1 MMMRE
6 PFRTGGAEA
15 DPPLLRTIRAALVWI
30 AAFSFSVGIFFTLT
44 KLLRG
49 LPPTSPT
56 AIGRVTVDGVSKSKD
71 YLTALLFLLVTPTA
85 TVYLAATG
93 RRLLESMWR
102 VVPAGAAGSSARQTS
117 TVLFTIPFFLS
128 PALYLTTRKE
138 GWALL
143 LPLIVS
149 QFASRAYLLAQR
161 KSWFSTFWRPDL
173 YPFHGL
179 MVCEALSWII
189 FRYLVT
195 GVRIAHIPTLFLESI
210 FVAFFLAV
218 FHAAGIVI
226 ARMASFILGR
236 PVTEMLR
243 AFAIG
248 ASPLLV
254 LPFLGLA
261 LISERTIAWAV
272 LPAAILGI
280 VTCLLRPPS
289 IRPRTVWR
297 AVAYVLAPALIFT
310 VSYASTADLSQWIDL
325 FHRGESLGPAS
336 DYLKGKVPYRDVFV
350 LHGMLDDG
358 LLDAWLMEIFGR
370 DLRVAILR
378 VVILGCFAMPA
389 LWLLGVAMFES
400 ILLALLV
407 TSIGFVNFVENQR
420 TLFEIVSVA
429 LIVYGMKRGRMKPI
443 VASGIVAGVALFFS
457 FEIGIYSVA
466 SGVVAFTALAL
477 LKTRVAA
484 AMSIPPGVALVRFL
498 AGVAAGMSPFLIYLA
513 ARGALGDA
521 FSVSFFEIPRM
532 IDAVWSLPFPDL
544 TRVFRQ
550 DLSLRSLSEF
560 ILSDRFR
567 FVLNPLILAIT
578 GTYLLGRIVTRSAD
592 RNDQILLVVFVFAV
606 LSQRSA
612 LGRADFAHQYFSA
625 FLTGPVMVGAAVV
638 AFQRGQI
645 THKHAPVSTA
655 IGWLSVVVLAPFLAV
670 IFWIPDLLN
679 GRLDALTRYR
689 PRVSGIGFADP
700 AGEVLKGRIEAVSQA
715 VGSLVPP
722 QGTLFDFSNQP
733 AFYFFADRMNP
744 TRFYQ
749 IPILSPIRYQREAIS
764 ALERRKPAVVLR
776 ISPEGYDRF
785 DDISNELRAPAV
797 AAYIDDHYR
806 YHSTVRGVEI
816 WTRRAREG
824 LFIMQRYLSRI
835 VIPSPQRA
843 ATAGRRRIFF
853 PAVGNVLGIGGSHWR
868 SDLIAYNPSGQALPL
883 SIRYS
888 SSKGTLDRAAMIP
901 PRKQIV
907 IRDIAMNLFAL
918 PESRGFLRIEHRSDV
933 HPAIRVRTYDS
944 SRPASSTSQ
953 AALTAGDAAHH
964 FGPNELAFVGLSATE
979 GERIN
984 IGVVNIADMP
994 ARIRFYATTAEG
1006 EIVGVPV
1013 ETSVGEASSYLLP
1026 DANRQLGIPID
1037 ERVIVRVRVLQGS
1050 VIGFASVI
1058 EGLTGD
1064 QEFLPA
1070 VVTNA
1075 P

>member
-1 MMMRE
+1 MMRE
-6 PFRTGGAEA
+6 PFRGGPEA
-15 DPPLLRTIRAALVWI
+15 DPPLLRTIRAALIWI
-30 AAFSFSVGIFFTLT
+30 AAFSLSVGVFFTLT

-49 LPPTSPT
+49 LPPTT
-56 AIGRVTVDGVSKSKD
+56 ATGIGRVTVDGVSKSKD
-71 YLTALLFLLVTPTA
+71 YLTAILFLMVTPA
-85 TVYLAATG
+85 LTVYLAATG
-93 RRLLESMWR
+93 RRLLEILWR
-102 VVPAGAAGSSARQTS
+102 GVAPGAPGSSARQTS

-138 GWALL
+138 GWTLL

-149 QFASRAYLLAQR
+149 QFATRSYLLAQR
-161 KSWFSTFWRPDL
+161 RSWFSTFWTPDL
-173 YPFHGL
+173 YPFHSL
-179 MVCEALSWII
+179 MVCESLSWII

-210 FVAFFLAV
+210 FVVFFIAV
-218 FHAAGIVI
+218 FHAAGIII
-226 ARMASFILGR
+226 ARTASFALGR
-236 PVTEMLR
+236 PVTEMLQ

-261 LISERTIAWAV
+261 LISERQIAWFV
-272 LPAAILGI
+272 LPATILGI
-280 VTCLLRPPS
+280 VACLIRPPRV
-289 IRPRTVWR
+289 RPRVIWR
-297 AVAYVLAPALIFT
+297 AVAYLIAPALIFT
-310 VSYASTADLSQWIDL
+310 ISYASTADLSQWIDL

-358 LLDAWLMEIFGR
+358 LLDSWLMEIFGR

-389 LWLLGVAMFES
+389 LWLLGVSMFES

-420 TLFEIVSVA
+420 TLFEIVAVA
-429 LIVYGMKRGRMKPI
+429 LIVYGLKRERTKPI
-443 VASGIVAGVALFFS
+443 IASGVVAGVALFFS
-457 FEIGIYSVA
+457 FEIGVYSIA
-466 SGVVAFTALAL
+466 GGVVAFTALAL
-477 LKTRVAA
+477 FRKRMAA
-484 AMSIPPGVALVRFL
+484 PKSITPIAALTRFL
-498 AGVAAGMSPFLIYLA
+498 AGVAAGMSPFLIYLI
-513 ARGALGDA
+513 ARGALGEA
-521 FSVSFFEIPRM
+521 VNISLVQIPGM

-567 FVLNPLILAIT
+567 FILNPLILAIT

-592 RNDQILLVVFVFAV
+592 RNDQVLLVVFVFAV

-638 AFQRGQI
+638 AFRRGQI

-655 IGWLSVVVLAPFLAV
+655 IGWLSVVVLTPLLAV

-679 GRLDALTRYR
+679 ARLDALTRYR

-700 AGEVLKGRIEAVSQA
+700 AGEVLKERIDSVSQA
-715 VGSLVPP
+715 ISALIPP
-722 QGTLFDFSNQP
+722 NGTVFDFSNQP
-733 AFYFFADRMNP
+733 AFYFFANRMNP

-749 IPILSPIRYQREAIS
+749 IPILSAIRHQREAIS
-764 ALERRKPAVVLR
+764 DLESRKPSLVLR
-776 ISPEGYDRF
+776 VSPEGYDRF

-797 AAYIDDHYR
+797 ASYIDDHYQF
-806 YHSTVRGVEI
+806 HSAVRGVEI
-816 WTRRAREG
+816 WTRRAPAR
-824 LFIMQRYLSRI
+824 LFIMQRYLARI
-835 VIPSPQRA
+835 VVPSPQRA
-843 ATAGRRRIFF
+843 ASAGRRRIFF

-868 SDLIAYNPSGQALPL
+868 SDLVAWNPSDKALPL

-888 SSKGTLDRAAMIP
+888 SSKGTLDRTTLIP
-901 PRKQIV
+901 ARKQII
-907 IRDIAMNLFAL
+907 IRDIAMTLFAL

-933 HPAIRVRTYDS
+933 NPVIRVRTYDS
-944 SRPASSTSQ
+944 TRPASSTSQ
-953 AALTAGDAAHH
+953 APLTAGDAAHH

-979 GERIN
+979 GQRVN
-984 IGVVNIADMP
+984 IGVVNISNIP
-994 ARIRFYATTAEG
+994 ARIRFYATTSDG

-1013 ETSVGEASSYLLP
+1013 EAAVGEASSFLLA

-1037 ERVIVRVRVLQGS
+1037 ERVIVRIRVQQGS
-1050 VIGFASVI
+1050 IIGFASVI

>member
-1 MMMRE
+1 MMRE
-6 PFRTGGAEA
+6 PFRAGGPEA
-15 DPPLLRTIRAALVWI
+15 DPPLLRTIRAALIWI
-30 AAFSFSVGIFFTLT
+30 AAFCLSVGVFFTLT
-44 KLLRG
+44 KLLRW
-49 LPPTSPT
+49 LPAT
-56 AIGRVTVDGVSKSKD
+56 AATGIGRVTVDGVSKSKD
-71 YLTALLFLLVTPTA
+71 YAAAILFLLITPA
-85 TVYLAATG
+85 LTVYLASVG
-93 RRLLESMWR
+93 RRLLENLWLGVS
-102 VVPAGAAGSSARQTS
+102 PGAAGSSARQTS

-138 GWALL
+138 GWTLL

-149 QFASRAYLLAQR
+149 QFATRAYLLAQR
-161 KSWFSTFWRPDL
+161 RSWFQTFWTKDL
-173 YPFHGL
+173 YPFHAL
-179 MVCEALSWII
+179 MVCQALSWII

-210 FVAFFLAV
+210 FVIFFLAV
-218 FHAAGIVI
+218 FHAAGIIV
-226 ARMASFILGR
+226 ARTASFALGR

-243 AFAIG
+243 AFAFG

-261 LISERTIAWAV
+261 LISERQIAFVV
-272 LPAAILGI
+272 LPATILGI
-280 VTCLLRPPS
+280 VACLIRPPS
-289 IRPRTVWR
+289 IRPRTIWR
-297 AVAYVLAPALIFT
+297 AVAYLIAPALIFT

-389 LWLLGVAMFES
+389 LWLLGVSMFES

-429 LIVYGMKRGRMKPI
+429 LIVYGMKRERTRPLI
-443 VASGIVAGVALFFS
+443 VSGIVAGVALFFS
-457 FEIGIYSVA
+457 FEIGVYSIA
-466 SGVVAFTALAL
+466 GGVVAFTALSLFSKRMAV
-477 LKTRVAA
+477 RA
-484 AMSIPPGVALVRFL
+484 SIPPRVALTRFL
-498 AGVAAGMSPFLIYLA
+498 IGVVAGMSPFLIYLA
-513 ARGALGDA
+513 VRGALGA
-521 FSVSFFEIPRM
+521 AITVSLFEIPGM

-567 FVLNPLILAIT
+567 FILNPLILAIT
-578 GTYLLGRIVTRSAD
+578 GTYLLGRIVARSAD
-592 RNDQILLVVFVFAV
+592 RSDQILLVVFVFAV

-638 AFQRGQI
+638 AFRRGQV
-645 THKHAPVSTA
+645 THRHAPVSTA
-655 IGWLSVVVLAPFLAV
+655 IGWLSVVVMAPLLAV

-689 PRVSGIGFADP
+689 PRISGIGFSDP
-700 AGEVLKGRIEAVSQA
+700 AGEMLKERIDSVSQA
-715 VGSLVPP
+715 ISSLIPP
-722 QGTLFDFSNQP
+722 DGAVFDFSNQP
-733 AFYFFADRMNP
+733 AFYFFTNRMNP

-749 IPILSPIRYQREAIS
+749 VPILSPIRHQREAIL
-764 ALERRKPAVVLR
+764 ALEKSKPSAVLR
-776 ISPEGYDRF
+776 VSPEGYDRF

-797 AAYIDDHYR
+797 ASYIDDHYR

-816 WTRRAREG
+816 WTRQAPPRMFV
-824 LFIMQRYLSRI
+824 LQRYLARI
-835 VIPSPQRA
+835 TIPSPQRA
-843 ATAGRRRIFF
+843 AATGRRRIFF

-868 SDLIAYNPSGQALPL
+868 SDLVAYNPSDKPL
-883 SIRYS
+883 SLAIRYS
-888 SSKGTLDRAAMIP
+888 SSKGTLDRTTVIP
-901 PRKQIV
+901 AYKQIV
-907 IRDIAMNLFAL
+907 IRDIAMSLFAL

-933 HPAIRVRTYDS
+933 SPAIRVRTYDS

-953 AALTAGDAAHH
+953 APLTAGDAAHH
-964 FGPNELAFVGLSATE
+964 FGPNELAFVGLAASA
-979 GERIN
+979 GQRIN
-984 IGVVNIADMP
+984 LGVVNIADVP
-994 ARIRFYATTAEG
+994 ARIRFYATTSEG

-1013 ETSVGEASSYLLP
+1013 ESEVGEASSFLLA

-1037 ERVIVRVRVLQGS
+1037 ERVIVRVRVKQGS

>member
-1 MMMRE
+1 MARE
-6 PFRTGGAEA
+6 LFRVGTPDA
-15 DPPLLRTIRAALVWI
+15 DPPLLRTIRAALIWI
-30 AAFSFSVGIFFTLT
+30 AAFSFSVGVFFTLT
-44 KLLRG
+44 KVLRG
-49 LPPTSPT
+49 LPPTPAS
-56 AIGRVTVDGVSKSKD
+56 AIGRVTVDGVSKSRD
-71 YLTALLFLLVTPTA
+71 YLTAILFLLVTPA
-85 TVYLAATG
+85 LTVYLASAG
-93 RRLLESMWR
+93 RRLLENMWR
-102 VVPAGAAGSSARQTS
+102 SVPPGAAGSSARQTS
-117 TVLFTIPFFLS
+117 TVLLTIPFFLS

-138 GWALL
+138 GWTLL

-149 QFASRAYLLAQR
+149 QLATRAYLLAQR
-161 KSWFSTFWRPDL
+161 RSWFSAFWTADL
-173 YPFHGL
+173 YPFHSL
-179 MVCEALSWII
+179 MVCEAMSWII

-195 GVRIAHIPTLFLESI
+195 GTRIAHIPTLFLESI
-210 FVAFFLAV
+210 FVIFFLSA
-218 FHAAGIVI
+218 FHSAGIII
-226 ARMASFILGR
+226 ARTASFALGR

-243 AFAIG
+243 GFAIG

-261 LISERTIAWAV
+261 LISERQIAWIV
-272 LPAAILGI
+272 LPATILGI
-280 VTCLLRPPS
+280 VACLIRPPA
-289 IRPRTVWR
+289 IRPRNVWR
-297 AVAYVLAPALIFT
+297 AVAYVIAPALIFT
-310 VSYASTADLSQWIDL
+310 ISYASTADLSQWIDL

-389 LWLLGVAMFES
+389 LWLLGVSMFES

-429 LIVYGMKRGRMKPI
+429 LIVYGLKRERTTPI
-443 VASGIVAGVALFFS
+443 IISGVVSGAALFFS
-457 FEIGIYSVA
+457 FEIGVYSIA
-466 SGVVAFTALAL
+466 GGVVAFTVLSLFRKRMASG
-477 LKTRVAA
+477 TP
-484 AMSIPPGVALVRFL
+484 IPPPVVLLRFL
-498 AGVAAGMSPFLIYLA
+498 AGVAAGMAPFLIYLA
-513 ARGALGDA
+513 AHGALGDA
-521 FSVSFFEIPRM
+521 VRISLFEIPRM

-592 RNDQILLVVFVFAV
+592 RSDQILLVVFVFAV

-638 AFQRGQI
+638 AFRRGQV

-655 IGWLSVVVLAPFLAV
+655 IGWLSVVVLTPFLSV

-700 AGEVLKGRIEAVSQA
+700 AGEMLKGRIAAVSHA
-715 VGSLVPP
+715 VGSLVPSH
-722 QGTLFDFSNQP
+722 GTIFDFSNQP
-733 AFYFFADRMNP
+733 AFYFFTDRMNP

-749 IPILSPIRYQREAIS
+749 IPILSPVRHQREAIS
-764 ALERRKPAVVLR
+764 DLERRRPIVVLR
-776 ISPEGYDRF
+776 VSPEGYDRF

-797 AAYIDDHYR
+797 AAYIDDHYQF
-806 YHSTVRGVEI
+806 HSTVRGVEI
-816 WTRRAREG
+816 WTRRAPAK
-824 LFIMQRYLSRI
+824 LFIMQHYLSRI
-835 VIPSPQRA
+835 VMPTPQRA
-843 ATAGRRRIFF
+843 ATAGRRRLFF

-868 SDLIAYNPSGQALPL
+868 SDLVAYNPSDQPLTL

-888 SSKGTLDRAAMIP
+888 SSRGTLDRSTVIP
-901 PRKQIV
+901 ARKQVV
-907 IRDIAMNLFAL
+907 IRDIALLMFAL

-933 HPAIRVRTYDS
+933 NPVIRVRTYDS
-944 SRPASSTSQ
+944 SRLASSTSQ
-953 AALTAGDAAHH
+953 APLTAGDAAHY

-979 GERIN
+979 GQRVN
-984 IGVVNIADMP
+984 IGVVNIADTP
-994 ARIRFYATTAEG
+994 ARVRFYATTADG

-1013 ETSVGEASSYLLP
+1013 EMGISEASSYLLP
-1026 DANRQLGIPID
+1026 DVSRQLGIPID
-1037 ERVIVRVRVLQGS
+1037 TRVIVRIRILEGS

-1058 EGLTGD
+1058 EGVTGD